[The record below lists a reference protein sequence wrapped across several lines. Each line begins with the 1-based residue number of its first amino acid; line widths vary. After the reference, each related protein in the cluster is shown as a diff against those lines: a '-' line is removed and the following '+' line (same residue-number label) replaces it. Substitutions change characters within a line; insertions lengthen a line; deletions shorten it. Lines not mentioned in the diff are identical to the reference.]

1 MHYTL
6 GQAAKATGISKP
18 TLSRAIK
25 NGKLSAQKQPDG
37 SFLIDPSELYRVYPI
52 VTATSNDNRDMNQSE
67 TPNNPK
73 ALQAQLEALR
83 EERERE
89 RRQLQAT
96 IDDLRGRLDEE
107 TAERRQSAG
116 EIRRL
121 TLLLT
126 DQRQPTAAPQ
136 AEPEPSTPVVHLFL
150 WLALAAAMGGAL
162 WYVWPLFGGRQL
174 PVGFIGL

>member
-1 MHYTL
+1 MPYTL

-25 NGKLSAQKQPDG
+25 SGKLSAQKQPDG

-67 TPNNPK
+67 TQNNPK

-162 WYVWPLFGGRQL
+162 WYVWPLFVGRQ
-174 PVGFIGL
+174 